1 MSTPPSDNDLCHQ
14 QECRQCYPSSDE
26 DDEEHNVLC
35 DCNLQDCRDCFP
47 SSDENDEEH
56 NVLCD
61 CNLQDCRD
69 CFPSSDENDEE
80 NKDECQC
87 SRFACRD
94 CFPSSDEDH
103 EDGDMKGEP
112 DKRTLEVHHHYHQP
126 EVHYH
131 YHQPTLSPTPAEYPM
146 ALPPPPA
153 EYPTDDE
160 YNPWTWRE
168 PKREKTVLS
177 RKPAKS
183 RTNPAK
189 SHKSRTQ

>member
-1 MSTPPSDNDLCHQ
+1 
-14 QECRQCYPSSDE
+14 
-26 DDEEHNVLC
+26 
-35 DCNLQDCRDCFP
+35 
-47 SSDENDEEH
+47 
-56 NVLCD
+56 
-61 CNLQDCRD
+61 
-69 CFPSSDENDEE
+69 
-80 NKDECQC
+80 
-87 SRFACRD
+87 
-94 CFPSSDEDH
+94 
-103 EDGDMKGEP
+103 MKGEP

-177 RKPAKS
+177 RKSDKSRAKS
-183 RTNPAK
+183 GK
-189 SHKSRTQ
+189 SHKSHTQ

>member
-26 DDEEHNVLC
+26 D
-35 DCNLQDCRDCFP
+35 
-47 SSDENDEEH
+47 DEEH

-146 ALPPPPA
+146 ALPPLQPSTLQMTSTTRGPGESPNGRKLYFPA
-153 EYPTDDE
+153 SLASLAPSLTSLTSLAPSD
-160 YNPWTWRE
+160 
-168 PKREKTVLS
+168 S
-177 RKPAKS
+177 
-183 RTNPAK
+183 
-189 SHKSRTQ
+189 Q